1 MNSSTPEVSVAG
13 AETVPAAERRDPA
26 AMLAGQRQAFL
37 REGPPSAAVRR
48 DRIDRL
54 VAMVLDNTDAYVDA
68 LVADFG
74 TRSRTGT
81 LFAEIM
87 GMLSAIE
94 YVRSQLTRWM
104 RPRRPDRAARLYG
117 IRAEV
122 RPSPLGV
129 VGIVGPWN
137 FPLNLVILP
146 AATAFAAGNR
156 VMIKMSEI
164 TAHTAELTRR
174 LAEQYFDES
183 ELAVVTGGPEVGAA
197 FAELPFDHLFF
208 TGSTRVGRLV
218 QRAAAQNLV
227 PVTLELG
234 GKNPVVISAD
244 ADLTRAAER
253 IARARMVNGGQVCVC
268 PDYVLV
274 PQDRMDPFV
283 DALAGAWRRMFP
295 EILGNADYTAV
306 VNTANYER
314 IIGLIDDAR
323 ARGARVEPIAPA
335 AETLPD
341 PALRKIAPTIV
352 REVTDEMA
360 IASEEVFGPVLS
372 VLPYREL
379 NEVVDYINRRPA
391 PLVAY
396 WYGPDRAD
404 FRTFVANTRSGG
416 VARNEFAIQMFPDDA
431 PFGGVGESG
440 MGAYHGK
447 AGFDT
452 FSHHRTVVGTDLPV
466 PITSLAAPPFGRWT
480 ERFIGLALR
489 HARRRVH
496 RRLRT
501 APVPSTTDDPTASAT
516 HPLATPTT
524 DGQFTPPAAPPVA
537 EPATGSP
544 ASNPRA

>member
-1 MNSSTPEVSVAG
+1 MNSKTPDTSAELNEAG
-13 AETVPAAERRDPA
+13 ISAAGGSDPA
-26 AMLAGQRQAFL
+26 ALLESQRRAFL

-54 VAMVLDNTDAYVDA
+54 IAMVLDNTDAYVDA

-74 TRSRTGT
+74 TRSRTGI

-87 GMLSAIE
+87 GMLTAIE
-94 YVRSQLTRWM
+94 YVRSHLTRWM
-104 RPRRPDRAARLYG
+104 RPRRPDRLARLYG

-122 RPSPLGV
+122 QPCPLGV

-174 LAEQYFDES
+174 LAAQYFDES

-197 FAELPFDHLFF
+197 FTEMPFDHLFF

-218 QRAAAQNLV
+218 QQAASRNLV

-234 GKNPVVISAD
+234 GKNPVVVAAD
-244 ADLTRAAER
+244 ADLDRAADR

-274 PQDRMDPFV
+274 PQERMDPFV

-295 EILGNADYTAV
+295 SILDNDDYTAV
-306 VNTANYER
+306 VNSANYER
-314 IIGLIDDAR
+314 IVGLIDDAR
-323 ARGARVEPIAPA
+323 ELGARVEPIAPA
-335 AETLPD
+335 AEALPD
-341 PALRKIAPTIV
+341 PGLRKIAPTIV
-352 REVTDEMA
+352 RDVTDEMA
-360 IASEEVFGPVLS
+360 IASEEVFGPVLT

-379 NEVVDYINRRPA
+379 SEVVDYINRRPA

-404 FRTFVANTRSGG
+404 FRTFVAGTRSGG
-416 VARNEFAIQMFPDDA
+416 VARNEFAIHMFPDNA

-480 ERFIGLALR
+480 ARLVGLALR
-489 HARRRVH
+489 TARRRAH
-496 RRLRT
+496 RRLRA
-501 APVPSTTDDPTASAT
+501 APVGGA
-516 HPLATPTT
+516 
-524 DGQFTPPAAPPVA
+524 PAAPPHTLPAAGPTAGGPA
-537 EPATGSP
+537 ES
-544 ASNPRA
+544 SRI